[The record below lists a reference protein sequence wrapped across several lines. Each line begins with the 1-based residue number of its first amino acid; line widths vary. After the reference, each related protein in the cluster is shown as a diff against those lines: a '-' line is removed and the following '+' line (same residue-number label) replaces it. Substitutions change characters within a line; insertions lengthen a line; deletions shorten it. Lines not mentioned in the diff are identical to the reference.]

1 MRFTEKVFPSGLR
14 LITVPMA
21 DNPTVTVLVLTGTG
35 SEFETKDI
43 NGISHFL
50 EHLCFKGTINRPTS
64 VAISVELDGIGAEY
78 NAFTGEEYTVYYAKA
93 HARHYAKVLDVVSD
107 IFLNPTFPEV
117 EIEKERGV
125 VIGEI
130 DMYED
135 TPQRTVG
142 DVLTELLYRDQ
153 TAGFTILGEKEN
165 IRSLKRDNFVAY
177 RGKHYVAETTTIIV
191 TGGID
196 EDVVTRDVEALFKDI
211 ASDARPDERK
221 TFEDQRKPEV
231 SLREKKTNQTHLMF
245 GWRSCHLGDGRAPS
259 LEMLAGVL
267 SAGMSSRLFQRIREE
282 LGLGYYVRASNEL
295 FLTHGFLGIGLGV
308 DNDRVEEAVV
318 AIINEVKRLKDE
330 LVSPEEL
337 TKVKDCLSGTMYL
350 GLEQSDDVA
359 LFYGMRAVL
368 HQPILTPQEWEE
380 RIRAVT
386 AEDIKRV
393 AEDIFVN
400 EKTNL
405 ALIGP
410 HQDKDK
416 LALRL
421 LF

>member
-50 EHLCFKGTINRPTS
+50 EHLCFKGTTNRPTS

-78 NAFTGEEYTVYYAKA
+78 NAFTGEEYTGYYAKA

>member
-78 NAFTGEEYTVYYAKA
+78 NAFTGEEYTGYYAKA

>member
-1 MRFTEKVFPSGLR
+1 MG
-14 LITVPMA
+14 
-21 DNPTVTVLVLTGTG
+21 
-35 SEFETKDI
+35 
-43 NGISHFL
+43 
-50 EHLCFKGTINRPTS
+50 
-64 VAISVELDGIGAEY
+64 
-78 NAFTGEEYTVYYAKA
+78 
-93 HARHYAKVLDVVSD
+93 
-107 IFLNPTFPEV
+107 
-117 EIEKERGV
+117 
-125 VIGEI
+125 IGEI

-135 TPQRTVG
+135 TLQRTVG

-245 GWRSCHLGDGRAPS
+245 GWRSCHLGDGRVPS

-393 AEDIFVN
+393 AEDIFVS

>member
-78 NAFTGEEYTVYYAKA
+78 NAFTGEEYTGYYAKA

-393 AEDIFVN
+393 AEDIFVS